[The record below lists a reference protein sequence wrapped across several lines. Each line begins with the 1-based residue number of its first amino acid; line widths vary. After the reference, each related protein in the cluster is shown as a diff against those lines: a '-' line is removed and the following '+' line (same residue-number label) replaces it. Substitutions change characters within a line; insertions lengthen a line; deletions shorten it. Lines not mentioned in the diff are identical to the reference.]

1 MADLWLSQIRSN
13 THLQKPE
20 AQAAMGFIHTVI
32 ADRLSPLDAAS
43 SISGAYESTVR
54 RNEADLWSLWT
65 IIIDAINHLGGE
77 TATSQRLAEI
87 LAHMSS
93 LPDVLDANGKACK
106 SKSGRKIWRELP
118 DFSFYF
124 FEQGIGKFGR
134 TDTDSFMW
142 QSWSLLLC
150 ANSYSFRDHI
160 LIENIESSR
169 HGDKVQDAATRLTN
183 TNTFAALYLC
193 ELDPDGPPN
202 ELSSMRKVA
211 LEHFMY
217 TLEIPFDTPERVRR
231 TELYIAPAAA
241 WIAIAGSRLYQYSKS
256 NADYKGEDVSPWWIG
271 GTHGGVVMW
280 EKRDGFSMERWAFW
294 RDRFREFSEVESGSE
309 EAKTQAARAAQTMQ
323 TIEEAG
329 QNDR

>member
-20 AQAAMGFIHTVI
+20 AQAAMGFIHAVI

-87 LAHMSS
+87 LAQMSR
-93 LPDVLDANGKACK
+93 LPDVLDANGEAHR

-124 FEQGIGKFGR
+124 FEQGIGKFAT
-134 TDTDSFMW
+134 TDTDSSMW
-142 QSWSLLLC
+142 QFWSLLLC
-150 ANSYSFRDHI
+150 ANSYFFRDHI

-169 HGDKVQDAATRLTN
+169 HGATVQDAATRLTN

-211 LEHFMY
+211 REHFMY

-271 GTHGGVVMW
+271 GNHGGVVMW
-280 EKRDGFSMERWAFW
+280 EKRDGFSIGRWAFW
-294 RDRFREFSEVESGSE
+294 RDRFREFSKVESGSE
-309 EAKTQAARAAQTMQ
+309 EAKTRAARAAQTMQ
-323 TIEEAG
+323 TIEGAG
-329 QNDR
+329 QK